1 MLSSYTRSDDII
13 VVDFGWNIPSTF
25 SQETVEQLEV
35 IQKVVLSEVSKLT
48 DLVIKKT
55 KVDPYSFLQKKTL
68 EREK

>member
-13 VVDFGWNIPSTF
+13 VVDFGWNIQSTF

-55 KVDPYSFLQKKTL
+55 KVDSYSFLQKKTL

>member
-13 VVDFGWNIPSTF
+13 VVDFGWNIQSTF